1 MVELGVGDTDCAL
14 EFTSLS
20 VELVRLLGGVC
31 GVAGGTTD
39 ELGTCGSDKRL
50 SGSTMGMAS
59 ATFSGQL
66 AVSD

>member
-1 MVELGVGDTDCAL
+1 MVELGVGDTDCEL

-20 VELVRLLGGVC
+20 VEFGRLLGGVC
-31 GVAGGTTD
+31 GVTGSTTG
-39 ELGTCGSDKRL
+39 ELGTYDSDKWL

-66 AVSD
+66 AVFN